1 MRRLTPRQI
10 EEERTARAERA
21 ILRSLAD
28 RPRTRGE
35 LIAYAGVPRQLE
47 NALGIKRVLD
57 RLIGLGLVERVP
69 IVTNRIHKLGNY
81 LEPPREGFCLTARG
95 REFSP

>member
-1 MRRLTPRQI
+1 VAKLTQRQRDQAR
-10 EEERTARAERA
+10 EARAEA
-21 ILRSLAD
+21 AVLRSLAD

-47 NALGIKRVLD
+47 SALGIKRVLD